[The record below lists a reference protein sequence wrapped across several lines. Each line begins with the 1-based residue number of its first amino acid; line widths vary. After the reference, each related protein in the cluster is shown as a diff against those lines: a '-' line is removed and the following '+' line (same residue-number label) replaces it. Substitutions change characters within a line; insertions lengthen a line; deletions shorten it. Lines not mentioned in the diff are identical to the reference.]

1 MKKEL
6 NYYMNKSL
14 FISATNTDVGNTYAC
29 EKFLNYFAK
38 AGLKVGY
45 FKPFETG
52 VVDFP
57 LDGSKMLELTK
68 KLNPSF
74 NVTINDLVPYQFKLP
89 AAPYVAKENTII
101 DIDFLKEKKKY
112 LEQFCDVLIV
122 EGAGGLMVPI
132 KKDLFIIDLIKE
144 FDCEAILITPS
155 KLGCINDTLLSINA
169 LKAKN
174 IDFEFYI
181 NLYQDKDSFEKVSK
195 PFLIDYFGK
204 LNFLEDLEKL

>member
-14 FISATNTDVGNTYAC
+14 FISATNTDIGKTYAC
-29 EKFLNYFAK
+29 EKFLRYFAK

-57 LDGSKMLELTK
+57 LDGSKMLELVK

-74 NVTINDLVPYQFKLP
+74 NVSINDVVPYQFKLP
-89 AAPYVAKENTII
+89 AAPYVAKGNTII
-101 DIDFLKEKKKY
+101 NIDFLKEKKKY
-112 LEQFCDVLIV
+112 LEQFCDVLII

-132 KKDLFIIDLIKE
+132 EKDLFIIDLIKE
-144 FDCEAILITPS
+144 LDSQAILITPS

-174 IDFEFYI
+174 IDFEFFI
-181 NLYQDKDSFEKVSK
+181 NLYQDIDSFEKVSK
-195 PFLIDYFGK
+195 PFLLDYFK
-204 LNFLEDLEKL
+204 ELNFLNDL

>member
-1 MKKEL
+1 MKKDI
-6 NYYMNKSL
+6 NYYIDKSL
-14 FISATNTDVGNTYAC
+14 FITATNTDVGKTYAC
-29 EKFLNYFAK
+29 EKFLKYFAK

-57 LDGSKMLELTK
+57 LDGTKMLNLTK
-68 KLNPSF
+68 QLNPSF
-74 NVTINDLVPYQFKLP
+74 NVSINDVVPYQFKLP

-101 DIDFLKEKKKY
+101 DIEFLKEKKKY
-112 LEQFCDVLIV
+112 LEQFCDLLII

-132 KKDLFIIDLIKE
+132 EKDLFIIDLIKE

-169 LKAKN
+169 LKSKN

-181 NLYQDKDSFEKVSK
+181 NLYEDRNSFEKVSK
-195 PFLIDYFGK
+195 PFLTDYFEK

>member
-1 MKKEL
+1 MKKI
-6 NYYMNKSL
+6 L
-14 FISATNTDVGNTYAC
+14 FVSATNTDVGKTYAC
-29 EKFLNYFAK
+29 EKLLEHYAK
-38 AGLKVGY
+38 KGFKVGY

-57 LDGSKMLELTK
+57 LDGTKMLNLVKT
-68 KLNPSF
+68 LNPSF
-74 NVTINDLVPYQFKLP
+74 NVTINDVVPYQFKLP

-101 DIDFLKEKKKY
+101 DLEFLIEKKKY
-112 LEQFCDVLIV
+112 LEQFCDLLII

-132 KKDLFIIDLIKE
+132 EKDLFIIDLIKIFE
-144 FDCEAILITPS
+144 ANAILITPS

-181 NLYQDKDSFEKVSK
+181 NLYQDINSFEKVSK
-195 PFLIDYFGK
+195 PFLIDYFKK
-204 LNFLEDLEKL
+204 LNFLQDL

>member
-1 MKKEL
+1 MKNEIS
-6 NYYMNKSL
+6 YYVNKSL
-14 FISATNTDVGNTYAC
+14 FITATNTDVGKTYAC

-52 VVDFP
+52 VFNKP
-57 LDGSKMLELTK
+57 LDGSKMLELAK

-74 NVTINDLVPYQFKLP
+74 NVTINDVVPYQFELP
-89 AAPYVAKENTII
+89 AAPYVAKGNTII
-101 DIDFLKEKKKY
+101 DIDFLKEKKRY
-112 LEQFCDVLIV
+112 LEQFCDVLII

-132 KKDLFIIDLIKE
+132 EKDLFVIDLIKE

-181 NLYQDKDSFEKVSK
+181 NLYQDINSFEEVSK
-195 PFLIDYFGK
+195 PFLLDYFEK
-204 LNFLEDLEKL
+204 LNFLEDLGKL